1 MKTYRAGFI
10 GAGNM
15 GGIIASSVAKKIG
28 GENVAV
34 CCSCC
39 ENTKSAA
46 EKYGCQPSCIEDVCL
61 SRYVFLGFKPQAAET
76 ILSNVSEI
84 FKRRTDDAIVV
95 SMLAGVDLSKLSE
108 LTGVKKIIRIM
119 PNTPAAIGCGVT
131 MVCANDN
138 VSAVELF
145 ELCDM
150 ISLTGKVDV
159 IPEKLFDAGTA
170 LSGCGPAYVYMFLE
184 AMADGAVKCG
194 FPRDIAEEYAARTL
208 YGSAMLA
215 ISSESHTAELK
226 SAVCSPGGSTIEGV
240 YALEKGGFRGAVID
254 AVCAAFEKS
263 KLLGK

>member
-15 GGIIASSVAKKIG
+15 GGVIASSVAKKIG

-34 CCSCC
+34 CCSCS

-46 EKYGCQPSCIEDVCL
+46 EKCGCQPSFLEEVC
-61 SRYVFLGFKPQAAET
+61 SARYIFLGFKPQAAKA
-76 ILSNVSEI
+76 ILAEVSEL
-84 FKRRTDDAIVV
+84 FQKRNEDFIVV

-108 LTGVKKIIRIM
+108 MTGAKKIIRIM
-119 PNTPAAIGCGVT
+119 PNTPAAKGFGVT
-131 MVCANDN
+131 MVCTNDS
-138 VSAVELF
+138 VSSEELI

-184 AMADGAVKCG
+184 AMADAAVKCG
-194 FPRDIAEEYAARTL
+194 FPRDKAEEYAARTL

-215 ISSESHTAELK
+215 ITSECHTAELK

-240 YALEKGGFRGAVID
+240 YALEKGGFRGTVID